1 MPDYYNHPRWPSP
14 RARLVV
20 RNLDLDIVSRWPL
33 TRLKRVTHAEA
44 LDLLRHKAKKATL
57 EEFLAM
63 SENDAWVA
71 LGCTYHPSWS
81 RQPIAYN
88 PLYGLR
94 LW

>member
-14 RARLVV
+14 RARLVA
-20 RNLDLDIVSRWPL
+20 RKLDLDIVSRWPL

-63 SENDAWVA
+63 PENDAWVA
-71 LGCTYHPSWS
+71 LGCTYQPSWS